1 LVKNHARL
9 AIEDL
14 SVGNL
19 VRNNRLARAI
29 GDAAWSELARQ
40 LAYKAGWFG
49 ADLVVCDRWFAS
61 SRTCSRCGTE
71 KEQMPL
77 AERTFQCSTCEL
89 LIDRDCN
96 AAANLAAWAEHA
108 RAPDRQAGGRV
119 TNASGGEGAGRCVDD
134 GETSL
139 EEGGTEASAISGAKD
154 IREGWR
160 QSRQPTQVAGRA

>member
-14 SVGNL
+14 A

-29 GDAAWSELARQ
+29 EDAGWSGLARQ
-40 LAYKAGWFG
+40 VAYKAGWFG
-49 ADLVVCDRWFAS
+49 TDLVVCDRWYAS
-61 SRTCSRCGTE
+61 SRICSRCGIENMRMT
-71 KEQMPL
+71 L
-77 AERTFQCSTCEL
+77 AERTFHCSACEL
-89 LIDRDCN
+89 NIDRDCN

-119 TNASGGEGAGRCVDD
+119 TNASGGEGAGRCLDD
-134 GETSL
+134 GETSP
-139 EEGGTEASAISGAKD
+139 EEGGTKASANSGAKD

-160 QSRQPTQVAGRA
+160 QTRQPMQVAGRA

>member
-14 SVGNL
+14 AVDNL
-19 VRNNRLARAI
+19 ARNNRLARAI

-40 LAYKAGWFG
+40 VTYKAGWFG
-49 ADLVVCDRWFAS
+49 TDLVVCERWYAS
-61 SRTCSRCGTE
+61 SQICSQCGIE
-71 KEQMPL
+71 NVRMSL
-77 AERTFQCSTCEL
+77 AERAFHCRACEL
-89 LIDRDCN
+89 LIDRDRN

-119 TNASGGEGAGRCVDD
+119 TNASGGEGAGRCFDD
-134 GETSL
+134 GETSPG
-139 EEGGTEASAISGAKD
+139 EGGTKASADSGAKD

-160 QSRQPTQVAGRA
+160 QTRQPMQIAGRA

>member
-14 SVGNL
+14 AVDNL

-29 GDAAWSELARQ
+29 EDAAWSELARQ
-40 LAYKAGWFG
+40 VAYKAGWFG
-49 ADLVVCDRWFAS
+49 TDLVMCDRWHAS
-61 SRTCSRCGTE
+61 SRTCSRCGTK
-71 KEQMPL
+71 KEQMTL
-77 AERTFQCSTCEL
+77 AERAFHCSACKL

-119 TNASGGEGAGRCVDD
+119 TNASGGEGAGRCVSD
-134 GETSL
+134 GETSP
-139 EEGGTEASAISGAKD
+139 EEGGTKASGNRGAKD

-160 QSRQPTQVAGRA
+160 QGR